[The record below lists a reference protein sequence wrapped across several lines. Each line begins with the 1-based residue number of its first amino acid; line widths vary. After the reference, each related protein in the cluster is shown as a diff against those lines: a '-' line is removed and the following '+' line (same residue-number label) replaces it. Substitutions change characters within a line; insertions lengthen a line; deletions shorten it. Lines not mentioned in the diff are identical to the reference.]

1 MLLTLGPRFV
11 EAIAYLAIMGL
22 GLGAYL
28 KSVDGISYVQ
38 FIAPGVAASA
48 VMFGAILETSY
59 NAFVRI
65 HVRRVFEAAVTTPL
79 SVGDV
84 VVGEYLWG
92 ATRGAIYGVV
102 FLGVMAPFG
111 LVASWWA
118 ILCPLVFVI
127 GALTF
132 AVLGMT
138 YTSFAKNIEH
148 FNIFWTGILTPMFLF
163 SGIFF
168 PFSGLPD
175 WAQVIGWCLPLS
187 HFVAATRELVLGDVG
202 WITALH
208 VAGARR
214 VCRGVLHASHSPAAS
229 HPPGVD
235 PVVERVDAPATT
247 SVADSP

>member
-1 MLLTLGPRFV
+1 M

-28 KSVDGISYVQ
+28 TQIDGMSYVQ

-65 HVRRVFEAAVTTPL
+65 HVRKVFEAAVTTPL

-92 ATRGAIYGVV
+92 ATRGTIYGAVFMVV
-102 FLGVMAPFG
+102 MSVFG

-118 ILCPLVFVI
+118 LLTPVVFIL

-138 YTSFAKNIEH
+138 YTSFTSNIEH
-148 FNIFWTGILTPMFLF
+148 FNIFWTGVMTPMFLF
-163 SGIFF
+163 GGIFF
-168 PFSGLPD
+168 PFTALPE

-187 HFVAATRELVLGDVG
+187 HMVAATRELVMGDVG
-202 WITALH
+202 WVTIGH
-208 VAGARR
+208 I
-214 VCRGVLHASHSPAAS
+214 GVLVAFTAALFW
-229 HPPGVD
+229 V
-235 PVVERVDAPATT
+235 PVRRLSRRLLA
-247 SVADSP
+247 

>member
-1 MLLTLGPRFV
+1 MRFWFRNATVGRKTVLVTLGPRFL

-28 KSVDGISYVQ
+28 TQVDGIPYVQ

-65 HVRRVFEAAVTTPL
+65 HVRRVFEGAVTTPL

-84 VVGEYLWG
+84 VVGEYLWA
-92 ATRGAIYGVV
+92 ATRGSIYGVV

-118 ILCPLVFVI
+118 LLCPLVFII
-127 GALTF
+127 GAFTF
-132 AVLGMT
+132 AVLGMA
-138 YTSFAKNIEH
+138 YTSFARSVEH
-148 FNIFWTGILTPMFLF
+148 FNILWTGVLTPMFLF

-168 PFSGLPD
+168 PFSNLPG
-175 WAQVIGWCLPLS
+175 WAQVIGWLLPLS

-202 WITALH
+202 WLTLAH
-208 VAGARR
+208 VAVLIGFTAALFMLPIRR
-214 VCRGVLHASHSPAAS
+214 LRRTLLA
-229 HPPGVD
+229 
-235 PVVERVDAPATT
+235 
-247 SVADSP
+247 

>member
-1 MLLTLGPRFV
+1 M

-28 KSVDGISYVQ
+28 TQIDGMSYVQ

-65 HVRRVFEAAVTTPL
+65 HVRKVFEAAVTTPL

-92 ATRGAIYGVV
+92 ATRGTIYGAVFMVV
-102 FLGVMAPFG
+102 MSVFG

-118 ILCPLVFVI
+118 LLTPVVFIL

-138 YTSFAKNIEH
+138 YTSFTSNIEH
-148 FNIFWTGILTPMFLF
+148 FNIFWTGVMTPMFLF
-163 SGIFF
+163 GGIFF
-168 PFSGLPD
+168 PFTALPE

-187 HFVAATRELVLGDVG
+187 HMVAATRELVMGDVG
-202 WITALH
+202 WVTVGHI
-208 VAGARR
+208 
-214 VCRGVLHASHSPAAS
+214 GVLVAFTAALFW
-229 HPPGVD
+229 V
-235 PVVERVDAPATT
+235 PVRRLSRTLLA
-247 SVADSP
+247 

>member
-1 MLLTLGPRFV
+1 M

-28 KSVDGISYVQ
+28 TQIDGMSYVQ

-65 HVRRVFEAAVTTPL
+65 HVRKVFEAAVTTPL

-92 ATRGAIYGVV
+92 ATRGTIYGAVFMVV
-102 FLGVMAPFG
+102 MSVFG

-118 ILCPLVFVI
+118 LLTPVVFIL

-138 YTSFAKNIEH
+138 YTSFTSNIEH
-148 FNIFWTGILTPMFLF
+148 FNIFWTGVMTPMFLF
-163 SGIFF
+163 GGIFF
-168 PFSGLPD
+168 PFTALPE

-187 HFVAATRELVLGDVG
+187 HMVAATRELVMGDVG
-202 WITALH
+202 WVTVGHI
-208 VAGARR
+208 
-214 VCRGVLHASHSPAAS
+214 GVLVAFAAALFW
-229 HPPGVD
+229 V
-235 PVVERVDAPATT
+235 PVRRLSRTLLA
-247 SVADSP
+247 

>member
-1 MLLTLGPRFV
+1 V
-11 EAIAYLAIMGL
+11 EAIAYLALMGL

-28 KSVDGISYVQ
+28 TQVDGMSYVQ

-65 HVRRVFEAAVTTPL
+65 HVRKVFEAAVTTPL

-92 ATRGAIYGVV
+92 ATRGTIYGAVFMVV
-102 FLGVMAPFG
+102 MSVFG

-118 ILCPLVFVI
+118 LLTPVVFIL

-138 YTSFAKNIEH
+138 YTSFTSNIEH
-148 FNIFWTGILTPMFLF
+148 FNIFWTGVMTPMFLF
-163 SGIFF
+163 GGIFF
-168 PFSGLPD
+168 PFTALPE

-187 HFVAATRELVLGDVG
+187 HMVAATRELVMGDVG
-202 WITALH
+202 WVTVGHI
-208 VAGARR
+208 
-214 VCRGVLHASHSPAAS
+214 GVLVAFTAALFW
-229 HPPGVD
+229 V
-235 PVVERVDAPATT
+235 PVRRLSRTLLA
-247 SVADSP
+247 

>member
-1 MLLTLGPRFV
+1 MAGAVRFWSRNATVGRKTILTTLGPRFV

-28 KSVDGISYVQ
+28 TSIEGVSYVA
-38 FIAPGVAASA
+38 FIAPGIAASA

-92 ATRGAIYGVV
+92 ATRGTIYGVV
-102 FLGVMAPFG
+102 FMIVMAPFG
-111 LVASWWA
+111 LIDSWWA
-118 ILCPLVFVI
+118 VLTPPVFLI

-132 AVLGMT
+132 AVIGMA
-138 YTSFAKNIEH
+138 YTAFTSNIEH
-148 FNIFWTGILTPMFLF
+148 FNIFWTGVMTPMFLF
-163 SGIFF
+163 GGIFF
-168 PFSGLPD
+168 PFTALPE

-187 HFVAATRELVLGDVG
+187 HLVAATRELVMGDVG
-202 WITALH
+202 WVTLGH
-208 VAGARR
+208 VAVLLAFSAVLFTVPIRR
-214 VCRGVLHASHSPAAS
+214 LGRTLLA
-229 HPPGVD
+229 
-235 PVVERVDAPATT
+235 
-247 SVADSP
+247 

>member
-1 MLLTLGPRFV
+1 V

-28 KSVDGISYVQ
+28 TQIDGMSYVQ

-65 HVRRVFEAAVTTPL
+65 HVRKVFEAAVTTPL

-92 ATRGAIYGVV
+92 ATRGTIYGAVFMVV
-102 FLGVMAPFG
+102 MSVFG

-118 ILCPLVFVI
+118 LLTPVVFIL

-138 YTSFAKNIEH
+138 YTSFTSNIEH
-148 FNIFWTGILTPMFLF
+148 FNIFWTGVMTPMFLF
-163 SGIFF
+163 GGIFF
-168 PFSGLPD
+168 PFTALPE

-187 HFVAATRELVLGDVG
+187 HMVAATRELVMGDVG
-202 WITALH
+202 WVTIGH
-208 VAGARR
+208 I
-214 VCRGVLHASHSPAAS
+214 GVLVAFTAALFW
-229 HPPGVD
+229 V
-235 PVVERVDAPATT
+235 PVRRLSRRLLA
-247 SVADSP
+247 